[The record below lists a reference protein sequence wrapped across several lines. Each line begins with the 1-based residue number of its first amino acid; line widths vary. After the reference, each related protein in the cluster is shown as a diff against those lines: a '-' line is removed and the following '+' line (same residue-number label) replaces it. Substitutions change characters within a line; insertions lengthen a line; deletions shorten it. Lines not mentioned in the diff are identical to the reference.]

1 MTYFV
6 DQAPDWNLK
15 MQYYIGM
22 PRLAGPKE
30 TGAAYVPLLF
40 DAASYTT
47 DISIPV
53 AGIVGAW

>member
-22 PRLAGPKE
+22 PRLADPKE
-30 TGAAYVPLLF
+30 PGAAYVSLLS

-47 DISIPV
+47 DIGMPI